1 MGNAVVTVVVKEKEM
16 RRERPE
22 NRQQEERREHQERQE
37 RVHHVCQARSNPSTA
52 AVYSPQPTAHSPQP
66 TVNSQPGLCS

>member
-37 RVHHVCQARSNPSTA
+37 QEFYRKRYQRILERKQLSLRVRQR
-52 AVYSPQPTAHSPQP
+52 QDQLL
-66 TVNSQPGLCS
+66 QQR